1 MSAERDGLWTRIR
14 SLGTKVEDEI
24 YDFTEEDEEREAE
37 PKGRNALI
45 TLINGFFS
53 LWKSTTSNSA
63 ERTLGMLGFVGL
75 FWFAIVDRGFGFRR
89 WHVGIFAGTFAIIW
103 FVPGIIA
110 SSWMLVANMGVSNL
124 RQPRTWPLLIVYA
137 MSGLIGFRGL
147 FTDLARKRLHPIE
160 RDEQRPSRN

>member
-1 MSAERDGLWTRIR
+1 MSDERDGLWTRIR
-14 SLGTKVEDEI
+14 NLGTKVEEEI

-45 TLINGFFS
+45 TLINGFFT
-53 LWKSTTSNSA
+53 LWKASSSNSA

-89 WHVGIFAGTFAIIW
+89 WHVGIFAATFAVVW

-110 SSWMLVANMGVSNL
+110 SSWMLVANMGVRNL

-147 FTDLARKRLHPIE
+147 FADLARKRLHPIE
-160 RDEQRPSRN
+160 RADR